1 MMAKGAGK
9 KNGSRNDKAAVA
21 AATSSPAATTMST
34 EDAVLEC
41 TPAVV
46 AARPAPRPAV
56 SAGRS
61 PVERHRAAP
70 PGVVEWVGEVGAASL
85 RSVQMVLPTARTPVI
100 LLGAGLLVAG
110 VVELPVVVGAG
121 LVYEALRQWQPR
133 APRVER

>member
-21 AATSSPAATTMST
+21 AATSSPMATTTST
-34 EDAVLEC
+34 EDAMLEG
-41 TPAVV
+41 TPAAA

-61 PVERHRAAP
+61 PVERQRPAP
-70 PGVVEWVGEVGAASL
+70 PGVEWVGEVGAASL

-121 LVYEALRQWQPR
+121 LVYEALRRWQPR
-133 APRVER
+133 PPRVDR

>member
-9 KNGSRNDKAAVA
+9 KNGSRNDKAVA
-21 AATSSPAATTMST
+21 AATSSPLATTTST
-34 EDAVLEC
+34 EDAVLEG

>member
-9 KNGSRNDKAAVA
+9 KNGSRNDKVV
-21 AATSSPAATTMST
+21 AATSSPVATTTST
-34 EDAVLEC
+34 EEAVLEGA
-41 TPAVV
+41 PAAAV
-46 AARPAPRPAV
+46 ARPAPQPAV
-56 SAGRS
+56 RGGRS
-61 PVERHRAAP
+61 PVERVRP
-70 PGVVEWVGEVGAASL
+70 TEPGLVEWAGEVGAASL

-133 APRVER
+133 APRADR